1 VDTATT
7 ARFNELQRK
16 LGPLWKLIGQP
27 DHPGGEHLQD
37 PNTIVV
43 IPSMSLDREFTSSAQ
58 QAYEERLLFM
68 LFLLRQPHIRLIYVT
83 SQPIHPD
90 IIDYYLHILPGVV
103 ISNARKRLFLVSPLD
118 GSSRPLSLK
127 LLERPRLLRHIQ
139 SLVPNLDLAHI
150 VPYNTTDLERELAVR
165 LNIPMYGADPQFFN
179 FGTKSG
185 GRRIFADEG
194 VPHPLGAENLT
205 SEADV
210 LNAIAAM
217 RAQKAALRRILIKL
231 NEGVSGEGNASVN
244 LEGLPPPGNPATAAA
259 LAERIHAM
267 QFESPDVDYE
277 SFIAKLGESGGIVE
291 ELIAGEALRSPSVQL
306 RVSPFGEVQI
316 LSTHDQLLGGPS
328 GQSYLGARFPA
339 DPAYSRIIMREAV
352 KVGNR
357 LAREGVIGRFA
368 LDFVVVRSGS
378 SAWEPYAIEINL
390 RKGGTTHPYL
400 TLQYLTDGKY
410 DTETGLFHTLL
421 GQPKYYVA
429 TDHLEAPE
437 YRAFAPDDVF
447 DIVSRHRLHF
457 DHLEQ
462 KGIVMHMLSG
472 IADLA
477 RFGLTAIADSPEEA
491 DALYARTERIFND
504 EAQAALK
511 PEA

>member
-1 VDTATT
+1 MDTATT

-16 LGPLWKLIGQP
+16 LAPLWKLIGQP

-43 IPSMSLDREFTSSAQ
+43 IPSMSLDKEFKSTAQ

-68 LFLLRQPHIRLIYVT
+68 LFLLRQPNIQLIYVT
-83 SQPIHPD
+83 SQPIQSS

-127 LLERPRLLRHIQ
+127 LLERPRLIRHIQ

-165 LNIPMYGADPQFFN
+165 LGIPMYGADPQFFAL
-179 FGTKSG
+179 GTKSG
-185 GRRIFADEG
+185 GRRIFAEEG
-194 VPHPLGAENLT
+194 VPHPLGAENLA

-210 LNAIAAM
+210 LHAIAAM
-217 RAQKAALRRILIKL
+217 RAQKPTLRSVLLKL
-231 NEGVSGEGNASVN
+231 NEGVAGEGNAIVN
-244 LEGLPPPGNPATAAA
+244 LESLPPPGDPAEAAA
-259 LAERIHAM
+259 ISEQMRAM
-267 QFESPDVDYE
+267 RFESPEAAYT
-277 SFIAKLGESGGIVE
+277 SFIAKLRERGGIVE
-291 ELIAGEALRSPSVQL
+291 ELIAGEELYSPSVQL

-316 LSTHDQLLGGPS
+316 LSTHDQMLGGPS

-339 DPAYSRIIMREAV
+339 DPAYSRIIMPEAV
-352 KVGNR
+352 KVGAR

-368 LDFVVVRSGS
+368 IDFVVVRSASGV
-378 SAWEPYAIEINL
+378 WEPYAIEINL

-400 TLQYLTDGKY
+400 TLQYLTDGAY
-410 DTETGLFHTLL
+410 DTETGLFRTLR

-437 YRAFAPDDVF
+437 YRVFAPDDVF

-457 DHLEQ
+457 DHLAQ
-462 KGIVMHMLSG
+462 QGIVMHMMSG
-472 IADLA
+472 VADLA
-477 RFGLTAIADSPEEA
+477 RFGLTAIADTPEAA
-491 DALYARTERIFND
+491 DALYNRTERIFND

-511 PEA
+511 PEG